1 MKNSSDTNGKRTRDL
16 PACSAVP
23 QPTALPRDPFQ
34 MVSIQEVA
42 SGQFSRFTYAFCLL
56 KLRICSSP
64 KLQHGLGLKCEKY
77 EVCVCNSEIRR
88 KVGRSTQELRSTRNP

>member
-1 MKNSSDTNGKRTRDL
+1 
-16 PACSAVP
+16 
-23 QPTALPRDPFQ
+23 

-64 KLQHGLGLKCEKY
+64 TLQHGLGLKWEEYMSFVFAIPKSGGKSDVPCKSY
-77 EVCVCNSEIRR
+77 
-88 KVGRSTQELRSTRNP
+88 GRLVTHNAKPISGLVV